1 MSFPRY
7 PKYKASGV
15 EWLGDVPAH
24 WAIPL
29 IKRTTYLKARVGWKG
44 LTSEEFRDNAFA
56 YLVTGSDFRGKFV
69 EWDKCYQVERDRYED
84 DPFIQL
90 ENGDLLI
97 TKDGTIGKLAIVSGL
112 DRPACLNSGIFVARP
127 RNTYSTPFM
136 YWILSSRV
144 FSVFCDLKSF
154 GCTINHLYQNVLEQ
168 FAFPAPPESEQTA
181 IAAFLDRETA
191 KIDGLVAE
199 QRRLMELLKE
209 KRQAVISHAVT
220 KGLNPSAKMKPS
232 GVEWLGDVPEGWG
245 FKPLKHLGSIISGF
259 AFKSTDFKPQGV
271 RVLKIANIQTR
282 VIDWSDDSYLPDDF
296 YDKHIQFAVKD
307 GDVVF
312 ALTRPIISTGL
323 KAAIAN
329 IGSDRVLL
337 NQRNAIF
344 RPSEWLNKKF
354 LYYILF
360 CDSFKSDFL
369 NRIDFTGLQPNI
381 SPVDISNIKVLFP
394 STDDQ
399 SAIAKFLDFE
409 TAEFDTLTAEA
420 QRAIDLLQERR
431 TALISAA
438 VTGQIDVRNQ
448 PRN

>member
-15 EWLGDVPAH
+15 EWLGNVPVH
-24 WAIPL
+24 WS
-29 IKRTTYLKARVGWKG
+29 LKPIWTFFRRVKRVGFDNEQLLSVYRDYGVIPKASRDDNFNKP
-44 LTSEEFRDNAFA
+44 SEDLSVYQLVIVGDLAVNKMKAWQGSLAISEYRGIVSPA
-56 YLVTGSDFRGKFV
+56 YFV
-69 EWDKCYQVERDRYED
+69 YEA
-84 DPFIQL
+84 L
-90 ENGDLLI
+90 HSENGRYLHYLMRSVRYIAGYLSVSKGVRVNQWDMDPQFHSRMPLL
-97 TKDGTIGKLAIVSGL
+97 V
-112 DRPACLNSGIFVARP
+112 
-127 RNTYSTPFM
+127 
-136 YWILSSRV
+136 
-144 FSVFCDLKSF
+144 
-154 GCTINHLYQNVLEQ
+154 
-168 FAFPAPPESEQTA
+168 PPLSEQTA
-181 IAAFLDRETA
+181 IAEFLDRETA

-199 QRRLMELLKE
+199 QKRLMELLKE

-220 KGLNPSAKMKPS
+220 KGLNPHAKMKPS
-232 GVEWLGDVPEGWG
+232 GIEWLGDVPEGWG

-399 SAIAKFLDFE
+399 AAIAKFLDFE

-420 QRAIDLLQERR
+420 QCAIDLLQERR

-448 PRN
+448 PSKGKP